1 MCPTTYTDSLVPG
14 FDVSATPPQ
23 DTFGHSKT
31 FSRRASSAHV
41 IEAAG
46 ERASA
51 RAWRSNGPSS
61 QHQQPI
67 HEQQGQQP
75 MHAQRE
81 GGKERNASTL
91 ENDSLPANNSDAAAA
106 AAAVAEHELSEAATV
121 TGQGI
126 VQEGATAATEEEGME
141 AGKGEGGGH
150 AAPSRGVPV
159 ISPSGKG
166 NEVTAE
172 ALQDEHQQAEASIVQ
187 VCVREF
193 MCLFLCVCMCVCV
206 CVCAR
211 AQGLCIF
218 EGELRI
224 SRYSEK
230 G

>member
-126 VQEGATAATEEEGME
+126 VQ
-141 AGKGEGGGH
+141 
-150 AAPSRGVPV
+150 
-159 ISPSGKG
+159 
-166 NEVTAE
+166 
-172 ALQDEHQQAEASIVQ
+172 
-187 VCVREF
+187 
-193 MCLFLCVCMCVCV
+193 
-206 CVCAR
+206 
-211 AQGLCIF
+211 
-218 EGELRI
+218 
-224 SRYSEK
+224 
-230 G
+230 